1 VSRFLTRSRGDKK
14 LCKQSADRW
23 PYTSRTQAAWIK
35 GGRKRETHATSRR
48 ERLMPHFIEDRK
60 VKKEDL
66 FALKQAAYIG

>member
-1 VSRFLTRSRGDKK
+1 MAVHESHT
-14 LCKQSADRW
+14 
-23 PYTSRTQAAWIK
+23 AAWIK

-66 FALKQAAYIG
+66 FALKQAAFTS